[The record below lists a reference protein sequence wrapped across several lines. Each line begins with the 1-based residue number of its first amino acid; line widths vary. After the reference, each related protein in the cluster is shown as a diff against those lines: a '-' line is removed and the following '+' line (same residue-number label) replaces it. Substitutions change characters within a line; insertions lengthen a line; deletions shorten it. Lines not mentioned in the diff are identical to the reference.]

1 MIHARSVS
9 SSVAPKRNLA
19 RIYALEAKTEFL
31 KLWRLPAYSV
41 ATLVFPLMFYIIF
54 GSAFGGESAGPV
66 SISTYMLATY
76 GAFGVIAAALF
87 GFGVGISVER
97 GQGWMRLKRASP
109 MPPLAYFVAKMVMA
123 LLFSA
128 LVVLSLFLVGALLY
142 GVRLPLGTW
151 AALFGTLLAG
161 VLPFCAMGLAF
172 GYLLGPNSA
181 PQVINLVY
189 LPMAFASGLWL
200 PIEQLPGFLQRLAPY
215 LPPYHYVQLAL
226 GTFGAS
232 RDGATGLHLAA
243 LLGFTVVFLAIAVWA
258 YRRDE
263 GKTYG

>member
-1 MIHARSVS
+1 M
-9 SSVAPKRNLA
+9 
-19 RIYALEAKTEFL
+19 
-31 KLWRLPAYSV
+31 
-41 ATLVFPLMFYIIF
+41 
-54 GSAFGGESAGPV
+54 
-66 SISTYMLATY
+66 
-76 GAFGVIAAALF
+76 
-87 GFGVGISVER
+87 
-97 GQGWMRLKRASP
+97 
-109 MPPLAYFVAKMVMA
+109 
-123 LLFSA
+123 
-128 LVVLSLFLVGALLY
+128 SLFLVGALLY

-232 RDGATGLHLAA
+232 RDGATELHLAA
-243 LLGFTVVFLAIAVWA
+243 LLGFTVGFLAIAVWA